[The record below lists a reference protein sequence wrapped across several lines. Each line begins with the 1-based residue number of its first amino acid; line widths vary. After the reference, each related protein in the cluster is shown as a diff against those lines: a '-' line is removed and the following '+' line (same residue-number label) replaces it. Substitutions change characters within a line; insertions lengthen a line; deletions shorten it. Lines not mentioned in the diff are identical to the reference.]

1 MKMRPVK
8 SSQKRTKNS
17 NSSTKRTSREKP
29 TERVRPAQPERKEL
43 WHIPEPLLEFAHGQ
57 MVEYPRDGLYLFGP
71 CDAQK
76 RSGVTRYGVI
86 GTREGIERFTRF
98 SARMRGYIPIPVP
111 GPRSRKIEP
120 QHVPFPG
127 FQEAFNSEWPEKP
140 VAVIQDIQLQEIEE
154 KIHIQNRH
162 EAIHACVDLFVSR
175 LEAEENRLE
184 APPSFWFVIIP
195 EIIYELGRPQSR
207 LARAEAVIGNI
218 TISKRKAG
226 ELKVAPSLF
235 PEEHEGADVYEYAT
249 HFRRQLKA
257 RLLKGKIVT
266 QILRETT
273 LAPEDFTKAN
283 GMPLRRLEDPAT
295 VAWKLGTGAY
305 YKGGGRPWQLANV
318 RPGVCYV
325 GLVYKRTDLTADV
338 RHACCAAQMFLSNG
352 EGVVFR
358 GAPGS
363 WFNPETKQYHLDEAA
378 AKGLVELVIGE
389 YLRLHDSPPKEL
401 FIHASSNFADD
412 EWAGFEKGAG
422 TDTKVLGIQISDAYE
437 DLKLYRMGNYP
448 VIRGTALPLG
458 DRSAYLWTSGFVPR
472 LDTYMGPETPNPI
485 MVRVQRGECDLRGVL
500 IDVMGLTKINFNS
513 CLFNDRM
520 PVTIRFANEVG
531 DVLISAPMDGEPR
544 LPFKFYI

>member
-8 SSQKRTKNS
+8 NSQKRTRNP

-29 TERVRPAQPERKEL
+29 TARVRPAQPERKEL

-226 ELKVAPSLF
+226 ELKLAPSLF

-500 IDVMGLTKINFNS
+500 VDVMGLTKINFNS

>member
-1 MKMRPVK
+1 MK
-8 SSQKRTKNS
+8 SSQKKRTEKS
-17 NSSTKRTSREKP
+17 NSSTKRTSRALPGERP
-29 TERVRPAQPERKEL
+29 TQPERREL

-71 CDAQK
+71 CDSQ
-76 RSGVTRYGVI
+76 RRPGVTRYGVI
-86 GTREGIERFTRF
+86 GTREGVERFRRF
-98 SARMRGYIPIPVP
+98 SAKMRGYIPVPVP

-127 FQEAFNSEWPEKP
+127 FQEAFNSELPEKP
-140 VAVIQDIQLQEIEE
+140 TAVIQDIQLHEIEDT
-154 KIHIQNRH
+154 IRIQNRH
-162 EAIHACVDLFVSR
+162 EAIHGCVDLFVSR
-175 LEAEENRLE
+175 LEQEENRLE
-184 APPSFWFVIIP
+184 APPSFWFVVIP

-207 LARAEAVIGNI
+207 VPRMEAVAGTV
-218 TISKRKAG
+218 TISKKKAE

-235 PEEHEGADVYEYAT
+235 PEEHEGADIYEYAT

-257 RLLKGKIVT
+257 RLLKSKIVT

-295 VAWKLGTGAY
+295 LAWKLGTGAY
-305 YKGGGRPWQLANV
+305 YKGGGRPWQLAHV

-325 GLVYKRTDLTADV
+325 GLVYKRSDLSADV

-363 WFNPETKQYHLDEAA
+363 WYNPDTKQFHLDEAS
-378 AKGLVELVIGE
+378 AKGLIELVIAE
-389 YLRLHDSPPKEL
+389 YRLQHDAPPKEL
-401 FIHASSNFADD
+401 FIHASSNFADE

-422 TDTKVLGIQISDAYE
+422 TETRVLGIQISDAFE

-458 DRSAYLWTSGFVPR
+458 ERSAYLWTSGFVPR

-485 MVRVQRGECDLRGVL
+485 MVRVQRGNCDLRSVL
-500 IDVMGLTKINFNS
+500 SDVMGLTKINFNS
-513 CLFNDRM
+513 CLFSDRM

-531 DVLISAPMDGEPR
+531 DVLISAPMNGEPR

>member
-1 MKMRPVK
+1 
-8 SSQKRTKNS
+8 
-17 NSSTKRTSREKP
+17 
-29 TERVRPAQPERKEL
+29 L

-71 CDAQK
+71 YDSQK
-76 RSGVTRYGVI
+76 RPGVTRYGVI
-86 GTREGIERFTRF
+86 GTREGVSRFTRF
-98 SARMRGYIPIPVP
+98 SAKMRGFIPVPVP

-120 QHVPFPG
+120 QHVAYPG

-140 VAVIQDIQLQEIEE
+140 TAVIQDIQLREIED
-154 KIHIQNRH
+154 KIRIQNRH
-162 EAIHACVDLFVSR
+162 EAIHGCVDLFVSR
-175 LEAEENRLE
+175 LEQEENRLE
-184 APPSFWFVIIP
+184 APPSFWFVVIP
-195 EIIYELGRPQSR
+195 EIVYELGRPQSR
-207 LARAEAVIGNI
+207 VPRMAAVAGGI
-218 TISKRKAG
+218 TISKKKAE
-226 ELKVAPSLF
+226 ELKIAPSLF
-235 PEEHEGADVYEYAT
+235 PEEHEGADIYEYAT

-257 RLLKGKIVT
+257 RLLKSKIVT

-273 LAPEDFTKAN
+273 LAPEDFIKAN

-295 VAWKLGTGAY
+295 VAWKFGTGAY
-305 YKGGGRPWQLANV
+305 YKGGRRPWQLAHV

-325 GLVYKRTDLTADV
+325 GLVYKRSDLSSDV

-363 WFNPETKQYHLDEAA
+363 WYNPDTKQFHLDEAS
-378 AKGLVELVIGE
+378 AKGLIELVIAE
-389 YLRLHDSPPKEL
+389 YRLQHDAPPKEL

-412 EWAGFEKGAG
+412 EWTGFEKGAG
-422 TDTKVLGIQISDAYE
+422 TETKVLGIQISDAYE
-437 DLKLYRMGNYP
+437 DLKLFRMGSYP

-458 DRSAYLWTSGFVPR
+458 EKSAYLWTSGFVPR

-485 MVRVQRGECDLRGVL
+485 MVNVQRGVCDLRGVL
-500 IDVMGLTKINFNS
+500 SDVMGLTKINFNS
-513 CLFNDRM
+513 CLFSDRM

>member
-1 MKMRPVK
+1 M
-8 SSQKRTKNS
+8 
-17 NSSTKRTSREKP
+17 
-29 TERVRPAQPERKEL
+29 
-43 WHIPEPLLEFAHGQ
+43 
-57 MVEYPRDGLYLFGP
+57 
-71 CDAQK
+71 
-76 RSGVTRYGVI
+76 
-86 GTREGIERFTRF
+86 
-98 SARMRGYIPIPVP
+98 
-111 GPRSRKIEP
+111 
-120 QHVPFPG
+120 
-127 FQEAFNSEWPEKP
+127 
-140 VAVIQDIQLQEIEE
+140 
-154 KIHIQNRH
+154 
-162 EAIHACVDLFVSR
+162 
-175 LEAEENRLE
+175 
-184 APPSFWFVIIP
+184 
-195 EIIYELGRPQSR
+195 
-207 LARAEAVIGNI
+207 
-218 TISKRKAG
+218 
-226 ELKVAPSLF
+226 
-235 PEEHEGADVYEYAT
+235 
-249 HFRRQLKA
+249 KA
-257 RLLKGKIVT
+257 RLLKSKIVT

-305 YKGGGRPWQLANV
+305 YKGGGRPWQLAHV

-363 WFNPETKQYHLDEAA
+363 WFNPDTKQFHLDEAA
-378 AKGLVELVIGE
+378 AKELVELVIGE

-401 FIHASSNFADD
+401 FIHASSNFADE

-458 DRSAYLWTSGFVPR
+458 DKSAFLWTSGFVPR
-472 LDTYMGPETPNPI
+472 LNTYMGPETPNPI

-500 IDVMGLTKINFNS
+500 SDVMGLTKINFNS